1 MMVASLV
8 ATGLVEPAQALGFK
22 KELKKK
28 KIPIE
33 QYTTL
38 ENGLKMYDLIQG
50 RGSTAEDGQK
60 ATVHYDCLWSGLDVV
75 SSRSARLLGEN
86 RTLSEPFEFV
96 VGQPLDSKAKMSDF
110 SGGGLFSGMGGPKPP
125 PALSTSV
132 RGMKVGGKR
141 SIIVSIPELGYPQG
155 EQEIPPGATF
165 ELQIELLSLASQEQ
179 P

>member
-1 MMVASLV
+1 VLIVFVA
-8 ATGLVEPAQALGFK
+8 
-22 KELKKK
+22 
-28 KIPIE
+28 
-33 QYTTL
+33 

-132 RGMKVGGKR
+132 RGMKVGGKVR
-141 SIIVSIPELGYPQG
+141 YCMDYLFSLDMLSTNL
-155 EQEIPPGATF
+155 PGCSTT
-165 ELQIELLSLASQEQ
+165 SLTYMIDHCHG
-179 P
+179 